1 MGYIRR
7 LWAIVYKDLISELR
21 TKELFSSM
29 FVFALLVLVVFNFAF
44 SPGTRELQLTM
55 APGILWVAFTFA
67 GALGLGRSFSLE
79 REKECIHGLMLCP
92 GDRGI
97 IFLAKFLGNLLFIG
111 TVEAITLPLF
121 AIFFNVRI
129 LPILPSLVLILFLS
143 TIGFASVGTLFAAM
157 AAATKTREVLLPILL
172 FPVAVPVIIAAVKST
187 GRILEGRPLTDVVPW
202 LNMLLAFD
210 VIFLVICY
218 ITFEYV
224 VEE

>member
-1 MGYIRR
+1 MGYTVR
-7 LWAIVYKDLISELR
+7 LWAIIYKDLVSEFR

-29 FVFALLVLVVFNFAF
+29 FVFALLVLIIFNFAF
-44 SPGTRELQLTM
+44 SPGTRELQLVT

-67 GALGLGRSFSLE
+67 GALGLGRSFALE
-79 REKECIHGLMLCP
+79 REKDCIHGLMLCP

-97 IFLAKFLGNLLFIG
+97 IFLAKFLGNLLFMG
-111 TVEAITLPLF
+111 AVEVITLPLF

-129 LPILPSLVLILFLS
+129 LPILPSLTLILFLS

-187 GRILEGRPLTDVVPW
+187 GRVLEGRPLSEIAPW
-202 LNMLLAFD
+202 LNMLLSFD